1 MDARLKSAISAD
13 IVQARNFAACLNGQI
28 PTNVVPALQAV
39 EMLCDRLASH
49 SNYMKAN
56 ATALG
61 GPQECGRLI
70 IDADNTLAALFSAQ
84 LNYYSN
90 KIHPYIHDM
99 KDHPKH

>member
-1 MDARLKSAISAD
+1 
-13 IVQARNFAACLNGQI
+13 
-28 PTNVVPALQAV
+28 
-39 EMLCDRLASH
+39 
-49 SNYMKAN
+49 MKAN

-70 IDADNTLAALFSAQ
+70 IDVDNVLAALFSAQ